1 MSVSQI
7 FLVLAVGLASLA
19 QILLKHGMTRT
30 VESRVGHAWL
40 RPLREPLVLAGMGT
54 QVVLTCLWLVVLS
67 HIDVSLAFPVLA
79 LSYGVV
85 VAYSDGSPEVGGVR
99 IFGCLPPPVCSRGMA
114 QPRTQRRVWCGVVK

>member
-19 QILLKHGMTRT
+19 QILLKHGMTRAAQA
-30 VESRVGHAWL
+30 RAGHVWL
-40 RPLREPLVLAGMGT
+40 RPLRQPLVLAGMST

-79 LSYGVV
+79 LSYVVV
-85 VAYSDGSPEVGGVR
+85 VAYSAVSMDEVVGK
-99 IFGCLPPPVCSRGMA
+99 
-114 QPRTQRRVWCGVVK
+114 RRWCGVALIVLGVGVLAYAA

>member
-19 QILLKHGMTRT
+19 QILLKHGMMRCANA
-30 VESRVGHAWL
+30 RAGHVWL
-40 RPLREPLVLAGMGT
+40 RPLRQPLVLAGMAT

-79 LSYGVV
+79 LSYVVV
-85 VAYSDGSPEVGGVR
+85 VAYSAVSMDEVVGK
-99 IFGCLPPPVCSRGMA
+99 
-114 QPRTQRRVWCGVVK
+114 RRWCGVALIVAGVGVLAWAA